1 MGGALRGG
9 IGMEKRFYTVT
20 KIEGEYATLTGEDGS
35 ELFIALVLLPQEADI
50 GVRLKWEELTY
61 SVIE

>member
-9 IGMEKRFYTVT
+9 IGMEARVYTVT
-20 KIEGEYATLTGEDGS
+20 KIEGEYATLTDEGGGEV
-35 ELFIALVLLPQEADI
+35 FIAMALLPPEADI

>member
-1 MGGALRGG
+1 
-9 IGMEKRFYTVT
+9 MEKRFYTVT